1 MLNIGRWEINE
12 KETIS
17 NDYTSTELQLLLI
30 LFHYTVFLR
39 IVWGYNIYIHM
50 LFGVFAYG
58 QILELFSI
66 KDVCTLLNFP
76 Y

>member
-39 IVWGYNIYIHM
+39 IV
-50 LFGVFAYG
+50 
-58 QILELFSI
+58 
-66 KDVCTLLNFP
+66 
-76 Y
+76 